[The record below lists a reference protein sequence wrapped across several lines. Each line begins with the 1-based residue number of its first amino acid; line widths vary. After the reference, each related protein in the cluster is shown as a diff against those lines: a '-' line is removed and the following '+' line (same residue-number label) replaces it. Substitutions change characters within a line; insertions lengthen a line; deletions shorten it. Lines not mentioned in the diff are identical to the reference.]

1 VGNRTRAREFA
12 LKYLYQLDVLAHKD
26 VEPVEEFLATQ
37 NLIPEIVAF
46 SAHLVHGTL
55 DHRAEIDVMIEDA
68 AFNWKIS
75 RMPIVDRNILRS
87 AIFELVYCDD
97 IPPKVSI
104 DEAINIAKKYSTP
117 EAGAFVNG
125 ILDKIK
131 EDKFGPG

>member
-1 VGNRTRAREFA
+1 MGNRTRAREFA
-12 LKYLYQLDVLAHKD
+12 LKYLYQVDLLDNKD
-26 VEPVEEFLATQ
+26 IEPLDEFLAAQ
-37 NLIPEIVAF
+37 NLPSDVVEF
-46 SAHLVHGTL
+46 STKLVKGTL
-55 DHRAEIDVMIEDA
+55 EHRAEIDKMIEGA
-68 AFNWKIS
+68 AFNWKIN
-75 RMPIVDRNILRS
+75 RMPIVDRNIIRA